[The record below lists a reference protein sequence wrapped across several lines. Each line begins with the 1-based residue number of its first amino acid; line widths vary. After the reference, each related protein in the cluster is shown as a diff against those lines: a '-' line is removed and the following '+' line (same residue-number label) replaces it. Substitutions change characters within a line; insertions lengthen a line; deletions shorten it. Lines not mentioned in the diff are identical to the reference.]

1 MHLDCVSAEW
11 NASCVL
17 EVQSGMKHR
26 RKKKMKTKGDRNM
39 SNKAIA
45 IELTDKEL
53 NSVYG
58 GNFNPVTM
66 IPGYND
72 PFRPK
77 FQVPGS
83 IAQGDTLDNTL
94 TMDQLP

>member
-1 MHLDCVSAEW
+1 
-11 NASCVL
+11 
-17 EVQSGMKHR
+17 
-26 RKKKMKTKGDRNM
+26 MKTKGDTNM
-39 SNKAIA
+39 SNNVITS
-45 IELTDKEL
+45 ELTDREL
-53 NSVYG
+53 KSVTG
-58 GNFNPVTM
+58 GNFNPVTL